1 MLYFYLHTQKNS
13 MNLLLK
19 PILVLL
25 LFTSIAFYSKAQN
38 YVVKGTVLDTA
49 GLPLPGAVVR
59 ISWTTDSLAMSASA
73 DGAFNFNKVKSR
85 QFTLSAAFIGFQA
98 FVKEYSFAEGT
109 TFTAPDIKLKLIA
122 NTLDQVTISGVPP
135 VRVTEDTVSFNAAS
149 FPVREGD
156 AVDEMLKKLP
166 GIKVDKDGNVTNQGT
181 PVTKIKVNG
190 KDFFGTDVA
199 TAIKNLPAEIIKNL
213 QFIDDYGDQAKLT
226 GIKTGE
232 PEKVLNLTIQEDKKK
247 GYFARASGGVGN
259 SDRYNTSLRANSM
272 KAERMVSFDGTVNNA
287 NMRGGGGDG
296 ITTRNAAGLNY
307 KNEWNPR
314 ISADGGY
321 NFNNT
326 KNNTVSSA
334 YTQNFLQDFTRF
346 EDSRNDNQS
355 TRFGHDFWGNVE
367 YKPDS
372 MNYLKISP
380 NFSYNTN
387 EGIYG
392 GISNIVQQN
401 LITNRTSS
409 NFNNDNN
416 LNARTGVFFNHK
428 LAKKGRNINFWG
440 NINYSSGE
448 NLRDVSNDYVITEAG
463 IDSLR
468 SQNQLTDQN
477 NNNFSTNA
485 GGSYMEP
492 IWKKT
497 FLEVN
502 YNWSRSATT
511 NNKDTRD
518 VISGTE
524 VFNPDLSN
532 NFNYQFITNK
542 VGMNYRFIDEKYNYT
557 LGINAQPTVLKGQ
570 NVSKGISTEQKNFN
584 VIPSARFVYKF
595 SKQEQFDVNYWGRN
609 NQPNFF
615 QLQPISDN
623 SNLQNVVT
631 GNPDLKPEF
640 IHSVNAQY
648 KKTDWDKGQVL
659 TLEASYN
666 QTENKIVTTKELIP
680 NTVNQITSYTNTG
693 GFYNANGKYNITR
706 PFFERKFTFEYSG
719 EGWLNNN
726 VTFINNERN
735 TANNAVWRQEV
746 ELRLDLEDV
755 VNLEIETSYSQNKT
769 KYSQAGLDDRL
780 TNRFEYGINGR
791 NYFFEDLTLGYDFT
805 KVVNT
810 GFDNS
815 FVNNPTILRLF
826 MEYKFLKHDM
836 GTLRLDGF
844 DLFDQNSGI
853 SRDVFDNVIVD
864 RRVNRLG
871 RYFMMSFIFRVRKF
885 GG

>member
-1 MLYFYLHTQKNS
+1 MLS
-13 MNLLLK
+13 
-19 PILVLL
+19 L
-25 LFTSIAFYSKAQN
+25 LFVVAVCFYSKAQN
-38 YVVKGTVLDTA
+38 YVVQGKVLDTA

-59 ISWTTDSLAMSASA
+59 IKWQADSLAMSANS
-73 DGAFNFNKVKSR
+73 DGSFTFSKVKAPNI
-85 QFTLSAAFIGFQA
+85 TLSAAFIGFQP
-98 FVKEYSFAEGT
+98 FSGQYTITEGT

-166 GIKVDKDGNVTNQGT
+166 GIKVDKDGNVTNQGI
-181 PVTKIKVNG
+181 PVTKIRVNG

-199 TAIKNLPAEIIKNL
+199 TAIKNLPADIIKNL

-232 PEKVLNLTIQEDKKK
+232 PEKILNLTIQEDKKK
-247 GYFARASGGVGN
+247 GYFARASGGLGN
-259 SDRYNTSLRANSM
+259 ADRYNTSLRANSM
-272 KAERMVSFDGTVNNA
+272 KNERMISVDGTVNNA
-287 NMRGGGGDG
+287 NLRGGGGDG
-296 ITTRNAAGLNY
+296 ITVRNAAGLNY
-307 KNEWNPR
+307 KNEW
-314 ISADGGY
+314 SEKLEADGGY

-326 KNNTVSSA
+326 KNNTISST

-346 EDSRNDNQS
+346 EDARNDNENGRYS
-355 TRFGHDFWGNVE
+355 HDFWGNLE
-367 YKPDS
+367 IKPDS

-387 EGIYG
+387 DGLYSG
-392 GISNIVQQN
+392 MSNIVQQN
-401 LITNRTSS
+401 LITNRTSRNLTS
-409 NFNNDNN
+409 GEN
-416 LNARTGVFFNHK
+416 LNARTRMFFNHK
-428 LAKKGRNINFWG
+428 LAKKGRNLNFWG
-440 NINYSSGE
+440 NINYSRGDDF
-448 NLRDVSNDYVITEAG
+448 RDVSNDYIITEDG
-463 IDSLR
+463 VDSLR
-468 SQNQLTDQN
+468 NQNQLSDQQN
-477 NNNFSTNA
+477 QNFSMNA

-492 IWKKT
+492 IWDKT
-497 FLEVN
+497 YLEVN

-511 NNKDTRD
+511 NIKDTRD
-518 VISGTE
+518 VISGNE

-532 NFNYQFITNK
+532 NFDYQFITNK
-542 VGMNYRFIDEKYNYT
+542 LGLNYRFIDEKYNYT
-557 LGINAQPTVLKGQ
+557 LGMNAQPAVLRGQ
-570 NVSKGISTEQKNFN
+570 NVSKSISTEQKTFN
-584 VIPSARFVYKF
+584 IIPSARFVYKF
-595 SKQEQFDVNYWGRN
+595 SRQEQFNVNYWGRN
-609 NQPNFF
+609 NQPSFF

-640 IHSVNAQY
+640 VHSINAEY
-648 KKTDWDKGQVL
+648 KKTDWDKGQIL
-659 TLEASYN
+659 SLEASYN
-666 QTENKIVTTKELIP
+666 QTENKIVTTKVLIP
-680 NTVNQITSYTNTG
+680 NTVNQETSYINTD
-693 GFYNANGKYNITR
+693 GFYNLNGRYNITR

-719 EGWLNNN
+719 GGSLNNN

-735 TANNAVWRQEV
+735 TANNAVWRQEI

-769 KYSQAGLDDRL
+769 KYSQDGLDDRL

-815 FVNNPTILRLF
+815 FVNNPMILRLF
-826 MEYKFLKHDM
+826 MEYKFLKHNM
-836 GTLRLDGF
+836 GALRLDGF

-871 RYFMMSFIFRVRKF
+871 RYFMLSFIFRVRNF